1 MNLRKKSQETIFETL
16 TNYAQS
22 LMESHD
28 GGQDAPAAL
37 RKPERELEVALAN
50 CNELHNKLLEL
61 LNSKRAEYEIK
72 WILEIYARYNE
83 ISGKIESF
91 IVKGKNVESAQKQN
105 PLQLEKVKM
114 PSFMGEIRDYPRF
127 KTDFER
133 QVMPTIAI
141 ENGPYKLC
149 LCFSKE
155 AASTVKSID
164 DDLDA
169 MWKRLDEKYG
179 DPAKVVDVIM
189 NCIQNTRN
197 IKDGENRR
205 LIEFINI
212 IEDGYRDLKGFGLQ
226 KEITTTSSVSIIKKK
241 LPTDLKR
248 EWSKLVTCE
257 GSTTDKMD
265 KFPSLLRFLLDQK
278 QAIEYENS
286 DLHTTGNDFKT
297 RGSAYYSEKDDDR
310 VATPSTRHIKCLI
323 HEGAYHWIGECKVY
337 LSKTVEER
345 RAVLKE
351 KGACWSCLRCGYRI
365 QDCRN
370 KRVCGVN
377 DCTKTHHM
385 TLHKERQEADALAN
399 TCNNKAVDTQC
410 LLQVQKIRTKK
421 GWINMLWDN
430 GASLCF
436 ITNKRAKAEKLKG
449 IKTELSLVKVGGV
462 RQQLVSYKYKL
473 PLIDKK
479 GQELQIDVYGIDKIT
494 SDIPALNLNGVY
506 ELFKDVPKKEIER
519 PTGEVDV
526 LIGYEYAGFHPQKE
540 QSSGHLLLLKN
551 RFSRCIGG
559 THQQIKTTKDR
570 YELND
575 VQVLHISS
583 PSVEDFYNIENLG
596 IECTPRCGGCKE
608 KMPPG

>member
-1 MNLRKKSQETIFETL
+1 MAEEAKKIRTTAKTRFTRRRNEFLKSVRENRGIDTVKRTFADLHEAWNTVEGKHDLYTLHLTEEEVEQNETWINELQELYNEAAAIQIQYINDQVQLEKKQREEISRQEVIRIEQEKFQRLLDQMNLRKKSQETIFETL

-37 RKPERELEVALAN
+37 RKTERELEVALAN

-61 LNSKRAEYEIK
+61 LNTERAEYEIK
-72 WILEIYARYNE
+72 WIREIYERYNE

-91 IVKGKNVESAQKQN
+91 IAKGKNVESAQKQN

-114 PSFMGEIRDYPRF
+114 PSFTGEIRDYPRF

-133 QVMPTIAI
+133 QVMPTIGIKNA
-141 ENGPYKLC
+141 PYILRSC
-149 LCFSKE
+149 LSKE

-189 NCIQNTRN
+189 NGIQNTRN

-212 IEDGYRDLKGFGLQ
+212 IEDGYRDLKRLGLE
-226 KEITTTSSVSIIKKK
+226 KEITTTSSVSIIVKK

-257 GSTTDKMD
+257 SSTIDKTD

-286 DLHTTGNDFKT
+286 ELRTTGNDFKT

-310 VATPSTRHIKCLI
+310 VATPSTRRIKCLI

-351 KGACWSCLRCGYRI
+351 KGACWSCLRRGHRI

-385 TLHKERQEADALAN
+385 TLHKERQEADASAN
-399 TCNNKAVDTQC
+399 TCNNKAVDTRC

-421 GWINMLWDN
+421 GWIKCC
-430 GASLCF
+430 G
-436 ITNKRAKAEKLKG
+436 T
-449 IKTELSLVKVGGV
+449 T
-462 RQQLVSYKYKL
+462 
-473 PLIDKK
+473 
-479 GQELQIDVYGIDKIT
+479 
-494 SDIPALNLNGVY
+494 AL
-506 ELFKDVPKKEIER
+506 
-519 PTGEVDV
+519 
-526 LIGYEYAGFHPQKE
+526 
-540 QSSGHLLLLKN
+540 
-551 RFSRCIGG
+551 
-559 THQQIKTTKDR
+559 
-570 YELND
+570 
-575 VQVLHISS
+575 
-583 PSVEDFYNIENLG
+583 PSVSSR
-596 IECTPRCGGCKE
+596 TKE
-608 KMPPG
+608 RRRKSSKG